1 MTCPACGNA
10 LASGHERCAFCGALV
25 APSAEGALAP
35 DHASVTPPGRG
46 RADALREM
54 GGLRKRERSW
64 KDEVNDRVRNRRQ
77 RSKPGEPAELP
88 LFADPPPPR
97 DAWVGPALEPRSTG
111 SESGSQPEPADRTPR
126 PFARDTQPLE
136 IGSRPIEAAPENV
149 RENIEEAELTTP
161 ALNATDLGDLPLNPV
176 PAEPLPEPLA
186 RAARVIDRLDPG
198 KLDREMALAAR
209 SAVPDLDEEPLVS
222 SDEDGWPL
230 ELSARPRTA
239 PPVERPAFARERAM
253 AAGLDFGLMLGAALV
268 VVYFAGRAARVP
280 LHGLLPTWPWLLG
293 YLAFLGLVYAGYFT
307 GATGQ
312 TLGKM
317 ATGLRVVDRAGQ
329 PPGFLRAFARGILGT
344 LGVALAGLG
353 LLPMLFDPARRA
365 LHDRVFRMRVV
376 RR

>member
-25 APSAEGALAP
+25 APGGEGALAP
-35 DHASVTPPGRG
+35 DHAPVTPPGRG
-46 RADALREM
+46 RADGLREM

-64 KDEVNDRVRNRRQ
+64 KDEVNDRMRHRRQ
-77 RSKPGEPAELP
+77 RNKPGTSSGDLP
-88 LFADPPPPR
+88 LFAEAVPTRAASEASSPEPKSMRAEFVAEPEPTARNPWPLPR
-97 DAWVGPALEPRSTG
+97 DT
-111 SESGSQPEPADRTPR
+111 R
-126 PFARDTQPLE
+126 PFDAA
-136 IGSRPIEAAPENV
+136 SRPIEAPPENV
-149 RENIEEAELTTP
+149 EEADLTTP
-161 ALNATDLGDLPLNPV
+161 GLSATDLTDLPLHPA
-176 PAEPLPEPLA
+176 PAEARPEPLA
-186 RAARVIDRLDPG
+186 PAARVVD
-198 KLDREMALAAR
+198 A
-209 SAVPDLDEEPLVS
+209 LDEEPLVS
-222 SDEDGWPL
+222 SDEGEWPPD
-230 ELSARPRTA
+230 LSAHPRPA
-239 PPVERPAFARERAM
+239 PPLERPAFARERAM

-307 GATGQ
+307 GTTGQ

-317 ATGLRVVDRAGQ
+317 ATGLRVVDRAGR
-329 PPGFLRAFARGILGT
+329 PPGFLRAFARGTLGA

-353 LLPMLFDPARRA
+353 LLPMVFDPARRA

>member
-35 DHASVTPPGRG
+35 DHASVTPPARG
-46 RADALREM
+46 RADSLREI

-77 RSKPGEPAELP
+77 RSKGAPAELP
-88 LFADPPPPR
+88 LFAEAPPPP
-97 DAWVGPALEPRSTG
+97 DDPEPPALEPKPLWAEP
-111 SESGSQPEPADRTPR
+111 ESRAEPPARAPR
-126 PFARDTQPLE
+126 PLVRDTQPVDL
-136 IGSRPIEAAPENV
+136 GSRPVEAA
-149 RENIEEAELTTP
+149 EEDVDDADLTTP
-161 ALNATDLGDLPLNPV
+161 ALNATELGDLPLNMA

-186 RAARVIDRLDPG
+186 PESRVIDRLDPG
-198 KLDREMALAAR
+198 RLDREIAPAMRGGL
-209 SAVPDLDEEPLVS
+209 PDLDEEPLVS
-222 SDEDGWPL
+222 SDEDEWPL
-230 ELSARPRTA
+230 ELSARPRSA
-239 PPVERPAFARERAM
+239 PPLERPALARERAM
-253 AAGLDFGLMLGAALV
+253 AAGLDFGLMLGTALV

-329 PPGFLRAFARGILGT
+329 PPGFLRAFARGILGA